1 MAAVL
6 HPVTL
11 RVLAVAASGWL
22 LAGGA
27 LAVSHGPA
35 VHTAATA
42 PRGDGRAAA
51 RLRLEPFNPGVQ
63 RDPALRLTSELR
75 LTEPADPRRRAEAA
89 ALWQALQRSPEQV
102 AQEALRLQSAEREVR
117 ALGDTMRRNA
127 SAVTRLRDEVDQAG
141 RGRATASAAVVGL
154 AALLMAMLVWLAWR
168 WHRESRVMRVGRWFE
183 ANSELGQPPMPV
195 VDAAAMRRRIAPPS
209 PPARARAHP
218 AAAAQMAAPT
228 SGWMPAEAVAAARVA
243 PLRKVDAQEVVDLH
257 DKADFFLSI
266 GEHEQAIGMLAAH
279 VHDAVETSPLAWL
292 DLLELYR
299 RFGRRAE
306 YERLRAQY
314 QGRFRAWTPGFD
326 HFEQPAPGLD
336 HHPSAMARIAALW
349 PSPDVLHVI
358 AELLFRAPELPGAE
372 PFGREAY
379 RDLVLLYHVARELAP
394 QEEMDP
400 LQVLAMD
407 FDDTVPP
414 AGPLREPD
422 PSTLDPLLVPPA
434 SPRLGVDIDLGET
447 EPAGTASPLDFDICS
462 YEPTMAGGGK
472 R

>member
-1 MAAVL
+1 MASVL

-22 LAGGA
+22 LAGDA
-27 LAVSHGPA
+27 LAVPHGPV

-42 PRGDGRAAA
+42 PRADARSGA
-51 RLRLEPFNPGVQ
+51 RLRLAPLDLGVE

-75 LTEPADPRRRAEAA
+75 VTEPADPRRRAEAA
-89 ALWQALQRSPEQV
+89 ALWKALQRSPDQAV
-102 AQEALRLQSAEREVR
+102 QETLRLQAAEREVR
-117 ALGDTMRRNA
+117 TLGDTMRRNA
-127 SAVTRLRDEVDQAG
+127 SAVTQLRDEVDQVG
-141 RGRATASAAVVGL
+141 RGRTTASAAVVGL

-183 ANSELGQPPMPV
+183 AHSELGQPPMPI
-195 VDAAAMRRRIAPPS
+195 VDAAAMRRRAAPP
-209 PPARARAHP
+209 PPPVRAQPAP
-218 AAAAQMAAPT
+218 AARRTAAPT
-228 SGWMPAEAVAAARVA
+228 SGWVPAEVVAAARVA
-243 PLRKVDAQEVVDLH
+243 PLRKVGAQEMVDLH

-306 YERLRAQY
+306 YERLRAEY
-314 QGRFRAWTPGFD
+314 QGCFRAWTPGFD

-336 HHPSAMARIAALW
+336 HHADAVARIAALW
-349 PSPDVLHVI
+349 PSVDVLEVI
-358 AELLFRAPELPGAE
+358 GELLFRAPELPGAE

-379 RDLVLLYHVARELAP
+379 RDLVLLYHVARELGL
-394 QEEMDP
+394 QEEADRP
-400 LQVLAMD
+400 QPHAID

-414 AGPLREPD
+414 GSAPRDPD

-447 EPAGTASPLDFDICS
+447 EPAGTTSSLDFDIGS
-462 YEPTMAGGGK
+462 YEPTVAIGK

>member
-1 MAAVL
+1 MGGDA
-6 HPVTL
+6 
-11 RVLAVAASGWL
+11 RSG
-22 LAGGA
+22 
-27 LAVSHGPA
+27 
-35 VHTAATA
+35 
-42 PRGDGRAAA
+42 A
-51 RLRLEPFNPGVQ
+51 RLRLEPLDPGVE
-63 RDPALRLTSELR
+63 REPALRLTSELR
-75 LTEPADPRRRAEAA
+75 VTEPVDPRRRAEAA
-89 ALWQALQRSPEQV
+89 ALWQALQRSPDQAV
-102 AQEALRLQSAEREVR
+102 QEALRLQSAEREVR

-127 SAVTRLRDEVDQAG
+127 SAVTRVRDEVDQAG

-183 ANSELGQPPMPV
+183 ANSELGQPPMPI
-195 VDAAAMRRRIAPPS
+195 VDAAAMRRWAPPPS
-209 PPARARAHP
+209 PAMRVQSATAAPRA
-218 AAAAQMAAPT
+218 AAPT
-228 SGWMPAEAVAAARVA
+228 SGWIPAEVVAAARVA
-243 PLRKVDAQEVVDLH
+243 PLRQVGAQEVVDLH

-306 YERLRAQY
+306 YERLRAGY

-326 HFEQPAPGLD
+326 HFEQPAPGLE
-336 HHPSAMARIAALW
+336 HHADAVARIAALW
-349 PSPDVLHVI
+349 PSVEVLDVI

-379 RDLVLLYHVARELAP
+379 RDLVLLHHVARELGP
-394 QEEMDP
+394 QEEADP
-400 LQVLAMD
+400 LQALAID

-414 AGPLREPD
+414 AGVLREPD

-434 SPRLGVDIDLGET
+434 SPRLGVDIDLGAPG
-447 EPAGTASPLDFDICS
+447 PAGTASPLDFDISS
-462 YEPTMAGGGK
+462 YEPTIAAAG
-472 R
+472 RR

>member
-22 LAGGA
+22 LAGHA
-27 LAVSHGPA
+27 LAVSHGPG
-35 VHTAATA
+35 VHAAAAA
-42 PRGDGRAAA
+42 PRGDARSGA
-51 RLRLEPFNPGVQ
+51 RLRLEPLDPGAE
-63 RDPALRLTSELR
+63 RNPALRLTSELR
-75 LTEPADPRRRAEAA
+75 VTEPADARRRAEAA

-102 AQEALRLQSAEREVR
+102 VQEALRLQSAEREVR
-117 ALGDTMRRNA
+117 ALGETMRRNA
-127 SAVTRLRDEVDQAG
+127 SAAARLRDEVDQAG

-183 ANSELGQPPMPV
+183 AHSELGQPPMPI
-195 VDAAAMRRRIAPPS
+195 VDAAAMRRRTAPPS
-209 PPARARAHP
+209 PPMRVQP
-218 AAAAQMAAPT
+218 AAAARSATAPT
-228 SGWMPAEAVAAARVA
+228 SGWGPAEVVAAARVA
-243 PLRKVDAQEVVDLH
+243 PLRQVGAQEVVDLH

-336 HHPSAMARIAALW
+336 HHAGAMARIAALW
-349 PSPDVLHVI
+349 PSADVLDVI

-379 RDLVLLYHVARELAP
+379 RDLVLLYHVARELEP
-394 QEEMDP
+394 QAEADP
-400 LQVLAMD
+400 LEALAIE

-414 AGPLREPD
+414 AGALREPD

-434 SPRLGVDIDLGET
+434 SPRVGVDIDLGVPEL
-447 EPAGTASPLDFDICS
+447 AGTSPLDFDISS
-462 YEPTMAGGGK
+462 YEPTLAGAGK